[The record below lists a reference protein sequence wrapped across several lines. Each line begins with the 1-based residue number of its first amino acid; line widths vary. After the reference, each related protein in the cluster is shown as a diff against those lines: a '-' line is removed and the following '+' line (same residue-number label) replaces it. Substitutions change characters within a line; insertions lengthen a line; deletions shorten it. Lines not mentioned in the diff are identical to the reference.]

1 MAETDSQGRG
11 FSRVNCEVF
20 SVAVIKSYDESAL
33 GRKLILPHDSKG
45 GFIMVIAR
53 MGDLGLEMGVHS
65 AGRPKGRKLRDH
77 IPVRLQ
83 EGKLEA
89 A

>member
-1 MAETDSQGRG
+1 
-11 FSRVNCEVF
+11 
-20 SVAVIKSYDESAL
+20 
-33 GRKLILPHDSKG
+33 
-45 GFIMVIAR
+45 MVTAR
-53 MGDLGLEMGVHS
+53 MGGLGRVWRWGAHS
-65 AGRPKGRKLRDH
+65 AGGPKGRKLRDH